1 MSGED
6 GELYH
11 HDHGF
16 FQDRDEFA
24 FQDERDD
31 LSSLFAQNQGGGGAA
46 NSLQGLDPYAVSP
59 FLSFDDFLGGSAVRH
74 GTLASAFDASY
85 LHPDV
90 FGNGE
95 ITLVDSTVVKS
106 GNDLAPLTGC
116 GGGDGTSPVSPNSSV
131 SSSSTEA
138 AVEDDSGRR
147 KKDQLKQEVDEE
159 EEEEIKQL
167 KRQGKAGEEAE
178 RDKAKK
184 QNKPRKKG
192 EKRQREPRFAF
203 MTKSE
208 VDHLEDGYRWR
219 KYGQKAVKN
228 SPFPRSYYRCTSLKC
243 PVKKRVERSYQD
255 PTVVITTYEGK
266 HTHQSPATA
275 RASAQQLLAPPP
287 PAAAST
293 SFRNHLLMQQPRAPS
308 AIQQHNANV
317 SVNLPGF
324 QSPLQQPQVADY
336 GLLQDIVPSFTQYSQ
351 P

>member
-1 MSGED
+1 
-6 GELYH
+6 
-11 HDHGF
+11 
-16 FQDRDEFA
+16 DRDEFA
-24 FQDERDD
+24 FHDERDD
-31 LSSLFAQNQGGGGAA
+31 LSSLFAQNQGCGGAT
-46 NSLQGLDPYAVSP
+46 NSLQDLDPHAVSP
-59 FLSFDDFLGGSAVRH
+59 FLSLDDFLGGSAVRH
-74 GTLASAFDASY
+74 GTLASAFDASC

-95 ITLVDSTVVKS
+95 ITLVDSTAVKS
-106 GNDLAPLTGC
+106 SNDLAPLTGC
-116 GGGDGTSPVSPNSSV
+116 GGGTSPVSPNTSV

-138 AVEDDSGRR
+138 AGEGDSGRR
-147 KKDQLKQEVDEE
+147 KKDQLKQE
-159 EEEEIKQL
+159 IIGTWSY
-167 KRQGKAGEEAE
+167 R
-178 RDKAKK
+178 
-184 QNKPRKKG
+184 NKPRKKG

-228 SPFPRSYYRCTSLKC
+228 SPYPRSYYRCTSLKC

-255 PTVVITTYEGK
+255 PMVVITTYEGK
-266 HTHQSPATA
+266 HTHQSPTTA

-293 SFRNHLLMQQPRAPS
+293 SFRNHLLLQQPRAPS

-324 QSPLQQPQVADY
+324 HSPLQQPQVADY
-336 GLLQDIVPSFTQYSQ
+336 GLLQDIVPSFTQHSQ